1 MNTRRKLTASLLTA
15 VLLLA
20 SGCGDEVLNS
30 YSEYHRLPESGWT
43 YRDIETYAPVH
54 ADSLC
59 RGTLVVGIRHSAD
72 YPYTSVCVE
81 VEFSDNGNIK
91 HDTVNIPL
99 SDRYGRWLGKGI
111 GASFQTTDTVAT
123 LLHASGSEV
132 KIRHMMRCDTLR
144 GINQLGIFFV
154 PDIK

>member
-1 MNTRRKLTASLLTA
+1 M
-15 VLLLA
+15 
-20 SGCGDEVLNS
+20 
-30 YSEYHRLPESGWT
+30 
-43 YRDIETYAPVH
+43 
-54 ADSLC
+54 
-59 RGTLVVGIRHSAD
+59 
-72 YPYTSVCVE
+72 CVE
-81 VEFSDNGNIK
+81 VEFSDNCNIK

-132 KIRHMMRCDTLR
+132 RIRHMMRCDTLR